1 MCQRTPSP
9 IRLLKIWVQCLF
21 YNIITFLSVQ
31 YDLIGISMDK
41 NIIFSLGIY
50 IIQIHPLVYRRV
62 FNSKFYKYL
71 ALKEYLLDAL
81 LVVVGVLIQDAY

>member
-1 MCQRTPSP
+1 
-9 IRLLKIWVQCLF
+9 
-21 YNIITFLSVQ
+21 
-31 YDLIGISMDK
+31 MDK

-50 IIQIHPLVYRRV
+50 IIQMHPLVYRRV

-81 LVVVGVLIQDAY
+81 LVVVGVLILDAY